1 MQSLRVT
8 GIGCVGGRARNQGK
22 EAGVTGVSWNKRITA
37 VVERLGPGRIAS
49 GGATVSYRRPEFS
62 DLPAHKSLRK
72 YEGVGR
78 MLGLETPFFRS
89 IEGCSGSTTLIEG
102 RPYLNFAWC
111 DYLGLNRS
119 PKLREAAKEAIDRY
133 GTCVSASR
141 MVAGET
147 PLHRALEAEIADF
160 LGVEDAV
167 LFVSGHAANVSTIGT
182 IMSEDDLIVHDEFVH
197 NSAVIGI
204 RLSRATARRF
214 RHNDFDDLEA
224 ILREHRGVYRNVL
237 VVIEGLYS
245 TEGDIPDLARVVE
258 IKERYGA
265 WLMVDDAHGLGVLGK
280 TGRGVAEH
288 CGVDPRKVD
297 IWMGT
302 LSKTLAS
309 CGGYIA
315 GEKMLIEVLKHT
327 APGFVFSV
335 GLLPMMTAAAL
346 AGLRLIKA
354 EPDRVARLHANGEL
368 FQREARAAGLDTGN
382 SSGHGMLPV
391 IAGNVIRSIQLWHRV
406 FARSLNPSLI
416 VYPGVPMKAG
426 RLRFFLTS
434 EHTTDEIERAIGI
447 TKEEIA
453 QC

>member
-1 MQSLRVT
+1 M
-8 GIGCVGGRARNQGK
+8 
-22 EAGVTGVSWNKRITA
+22 TGVSWNKRISA
-37 VVERLGPGRIAS
+37 VVERLGPRRTAA
-49 GGATVSYRRPEFS
+49 GGARVLYPKPKFS
-62 DLPAHKSLRK
+62 DLPAAKSIQK

-78 MLGLETPFFRS
+78 MLGIETPFFRS
-89 IEGCSGSTTLIEG
+89 IEGASGSTTMIEG
-102 RPYLNFAWC
+102 RLYLNFAWC

-119 PKLREAAKEAIDRY
+119 PQLWEAAKAAIDRY

-147 PLHRALEAEIADF
+147 PLHRELETEIADF
-160 LGVEDAV
+160 IGVEDAI

-182 IMSEDDLIVHDEFVH
+182 LMSEGDLIVHDEFVH

-204 RLSRATARRF
+204 RLSRATARSF
-214 RHNDFDDLEA
+214 HHNDLDDLEA
-224 ILREHRGVYRNVL
+224 ILREHRAAYRNVL
-237 VVIEGLYS
+237 VIVEGLYS
-245 TEGDIPDLARVVE
+245 TEGDLPDLARVVE
-258 IKERYGA
+258 IKDRYGA

-280 TGRGVAEH
+280 TGRGIAEH

-315 GEKMLIEVLKHT
+315 GERTLIDILKHT

-346 AGLRLIKA
+346 AGLRLIRA
-354 EPDRVARLHANGEL
+354 EPERVARLHANGEL
-368 FQREARAAGLDTGN
+368 FLRAARAAGLDTGN
-382 SSGHGMLPV
+382 SGGYGMLPV

-406 FARSLNPSLI
+406 FARGLNPSLI

-434 EHTTDEIERAIGI
+434 EHTSEEIERAITV
-447 TKEEIA
+447 TKEELA